1 MSYTVRLKTNI
12 SYVVSHHCV
21 RIKIDSDDDLSLEIP
36 FRHTY

>member
-1 MSYTVRLKTNI
+1 MSYTVGLKTSI

-21 RIKIDSDDDLSLEIP
+21 RIKIDSDDDSSLEIP